1 MLKILVSACLIGC
14 NCRYIGDNCKNEA
27 VRSLAKKHILIPVC
41 PEQLGGL
48 TTPRQPSERQGE
60 KVVMSDG
67 SDVTAQFSKGAENA
81 LEIARLM
88 KVDFAILKA
97 HSPSC
102 GKGIIYDGTF
112 SGEKCE
118 GNGVTAELLMENG
131 IPVFTEKELDTLR
144 L

>member
-14 NCRYIGDNCKNEA
+14 NCRYIGDNCINEA
-27 VRSLAKKHILIPVC
+27 VRSLAEKHILIPVC

-60 KVVMSDG
+60 KVVMVDG
-67 SDVTAQFSKGAENA
+67 TDVTAQFAKGAKNA
-81 LEIARLM
+81 LEIAKLM
-88 KVDFAILKA
+88 NVDFAVLKA

-102 GKGIIYDGTF
+102 GKGMIYDGSF
-112 SGEKCE
+112 SGKKCE
-118 GNGVTAELLMENG
+118 GNGVTADLFIKNG
-131 IPVFTEKELDTLR
+131 IQVFTEKELDKLP